1 MSGTL
6 IYWVKDSENTL
17 RSLRLTVCAEDD
29 RPGNG
34 LAEMRRKRL
43 NRLLQEALK
52 QGARLSYRDLSIIM
66 LSSKATLKRDV
77 SYLRNLG
84 MDIPLGRQELA
95 R

>member
-6 IYWVKDSENTL
+6 IYWVKDGENTL

-29 RPGNG
+29 KPSNG
-34 LAEMRRKRL
+34 LAETRRKRL
-43 NRLLQEALK
+43 NRLLQEALN

-84 MDIPLGRQELA
+84 MDIPLGRQALA